1 MSSIQELNVACPSC
15 NQVIQANWA
24 KFNGALWH
32 WAHLRDDERF
42 GEAVAV
48 CPNCTSYLT
57 NGYVIKTTY
66 QDTGREEKSC
76 GVCGFTHIRILRK
89 PKPGPT
95 GDRPVTP
102 TSTASPSI
110 HSGL

>member
-1 MSSIQELNVACPSC
+1 MSPIQELNVICPSC

-24 KFNGALWH
+24 KFNGVLWH

-48 CPNCTSYLT
+48 CPSCTSYLT

-66 QDTGREEKSC
+66 PDTGREEKSC
-76 GVCGFTHIRILRK
+76 GVCGFTHIRTLHK
-89 PKPGPT
+89 P
-95 GDRPVTP
+95 RPREEERAEDP
-102 TSTASPSI
+102 A
-110 HSGL
+110 